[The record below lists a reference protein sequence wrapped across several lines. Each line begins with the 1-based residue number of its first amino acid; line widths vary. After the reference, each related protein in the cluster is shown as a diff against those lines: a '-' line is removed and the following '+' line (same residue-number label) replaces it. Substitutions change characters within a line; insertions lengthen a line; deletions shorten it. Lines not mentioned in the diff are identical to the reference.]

1 MSARGHEAS
10 KDVEGGASARVAD
23 VLKSTLERHLF
34 VEDPV
39 PLMEHGS
46 HVVSVKLEPG
56 AEGQDEGQVGISWDD
71 ERFREFAERLS
82 KLREPAGAL

>member
-1 MSARGHEAS
+1 MG
-10 KDVEGGASARVAD
+10 
-23 VLKSTLERHLF
+23 
-34 VEDPV
+34 
-39 PLMEHGS
+39 HGS

-56 AEGQDEGQVGISWDD
+56 TEGQDEGQVGISWDD

>member
-1 MSARGHEAS
+1 MSARGYEAS

-23 VLKSTLERHLF
+23 VLKSSLERHLF
-34 VEDPV
+34 DDDPA

-46 HVVSVKLEPG
+46 HVVAKFEPG